1 MVAEAE
7 GRPLEDFVAED
18 EGNGAKHGG
27 LWRYGCCKC
36 AKRARLEVRPKQYV
50 VGCGKCPRCVYSLLG
65 PRRTEEEQVEWEKR
79 RRRWHMLQLDEDGG
93 M

>member
-36 AKRARLEVRPKQYV
+36 AKRARLEARPKQYV

-79 RRRWHMLQLDEDGG
+79 RRRWHMLQLD
-93 M
+93 